1 MKWILKEEKQLIWI
15 QSTGRTKQ
23 IQSWKYRLLTTSYLT
38 GGWKYHIHNYR
49 STWNMEFYL
58 LMPFCFSGFMNI
70 VIGRLNLML
79 LGLNYKQ
86 NDTRCKKKMKSFKD
100 ILIRINNSLL
110 FYISTCR
117 NGAHLSSSIFLIYFR
132 PFNITAKN
140 CWFITRSGSYILIL

>member
-1 MKWILKEEKQLIWI
+1 MFPTSRHGSSFSLTFNLHSASCESCFNYKFFLSLKYVHCLIGMKWIWKEEKQMIWI
-15 QSTGRTKQ
+15 QNTGRTKQ
-23 IQSWKYRLLTTSYLT
+23 IQRWKYRLLTTSYLT

-86 NDTRCKKKMKSFKD
+86 NDTKM
-100 ILIRINNSLL
+100 
-110 FYISTCR
+110 
-117 NGAHLSSSIFLIYFR
+117 
-132 PFNITAKN
+132 
-140 CWFITRSGSYILIL
+140 